1 MIDNPPPIIHAMSR
15 IPTLQVQILAIASP
29 AMGHSILKDL
39 RVYLAVRLRLPHGRS
54 HSLNLLYGRVDLFF
68 GSLSLGLDPRSS
80 LRFSLGDSLVLHR
93 CAPAPRL
100 LGYVFRFG
108 VLVREK
114 FGLSDLL
121 ARALG
126 LRGVLNRLFFFLTV
140 IFFDIPFLCPCL
152 FGFLDRFSIIIRERL
167 GLSDLL
173 ARALGL
179 RGVLNR
185 LVFFVT
191 VIFLDLLL
199 LCPSLFGFLDRFDLR
214 RVDDLATVERSL
226 YSLLVLLG

>member
-1 MIDNPPPIIHAMSR
+1 MSR

-93 CAPAPRL
+93 CAPSPRL

-126 LRGVLNRLFFFLTV
+126 LRGVFNRLF
-140 IFFDIPFLCPCL
+140 
-152 FGFLDRFSIIIRERL
+152 
-167 GLSDLL
+167 
-173 ARALGL
+173 
-179 RGVLNR
+179 
-185 LVFFVT
+185 FFVT

-226 YSLLVLLG
+226 YSLLVLLGQSADTVKKLVLVKRCNLLEIEIRDAPPIRRQVC

>member
-1 MIDNPPPIIHAMSR
+1 
-15 IPTLQVQILAIASP
+15 
-29 AMGHSILKDL
+29 
-39 RVYLAVRLRLPHGRS
+39 VRLRLPHGRS

-68 GSLSLGLDPRSS
+68 FSSLSLGLNPRSS
-80 LRFSLGDSLVLHR
+80 FFSLGDSLVLHR

-126 LRGVLNRLFFFLTV
+126 LRGVLNRL
-140 IFFDIPFLCPCL
+140 
-152 FGFLDRFSIIIRERL
+152 
-167 GLSDLL
+167 
-173 ARALGL
+173 
-179 RGVLNR
+179 
-185 LVFFVT
+185 VFFVT
-191 VIFLDLLL
+191 VIFFDLPFLCPCLSGFLGRFSIVIRERLGLGGLLARALRLGCILDRLVFFLIVIFLGLLL
-199 LCPSLFGFLDRFDLR
+199 LCPSLFGFLDRFDLL

-226 YSLLVLLG
+226 YSLPILLG

>member
-1 MIDNPPPIIHAMSR
+1 
-15 IPTLQVQILAIASP
+15 
-29 AMGHSILKDL
+29 
-39 RVYLAVRLRLPHGRS
+39 VRLRLPHGRS
-54 HSLNLLYGRVDLFF
+54 HSLNLLYGRVDLFLF
-68 GSLSLGLDPRSS
+68 GNLILGLNPRSNF
-80 LRFSLGDSLVLHR
+80 FSFGDSLVLHR

-126 LRGVLNRLFFFLTV
+126 LRGVLNRPVFFVTV
-140 IFFDIPFLCPCL
+140 IFLGLPFLCPCL
-152 FGFLDRFSIIIRERL
+152 SGFLDRFSIVIRERFGL
-167 GLSDLL
+167 GGLL

-179 RGVLNR
+179 GCIPNR
-185 LVFFVT
+185 LVFFLT